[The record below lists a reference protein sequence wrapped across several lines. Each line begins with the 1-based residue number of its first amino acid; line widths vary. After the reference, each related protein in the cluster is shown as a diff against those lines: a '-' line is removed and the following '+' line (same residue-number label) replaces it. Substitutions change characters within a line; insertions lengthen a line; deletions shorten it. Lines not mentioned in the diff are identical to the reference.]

1 MQGQGKQR
9 TAFMNRSSL
18 CENLLLQCP
27 RFPYE
32 LLIKSQAES
41 TWSHQWGSHAENPP
55 SSIFLIPLSVFV
67 GIKPCNPSQINPL
80 PSSTASQHLITG
92 EQIAKSAGTQRE
104 HDGNES
110 HLPSSWPSQTPSTRE
125 NDKMGG
131 QCLEQLMRVAKWLSH
146 SFLTLGEL
154 RSSQD
159 NERSYIEWRTEPT
172 AINVIFPWKFRDKE
186 ARLLVYSTIAPFK
199 LISCWTMVC
208 HNY

>member
-67 GIKPCNPSQINPL
+67 GIKPCNPSQMNPFRL
-80 PSSTASQHLITG
+80 QQYPNTWSLGNRLQNLLEHKGNMMVMSLTCLAVGHHRHLQPERMIRREDNAFNSWCEWLNDFPTASWHWVNWG
-92 EQIAKSAGTQRE
+92 AAK
-104 HDGNES
+104 
-110 HLPSSWPSQTPSTRE
+110 
-125 NDKMGG
+125 
-131 QCLEQLMRVAKWLSH
+131 
-146 SFLTLGEL
+146 
-154 RSSQD
+154 
-159 NERSYIEWRTEPT
+159 
-172 AINVIFPWKFRDKE
+172 
-186 ARLLVYSTIAPFK
+186 TIRGH
-199 LISCWTMVC
+199 T
-208 HNY
+208 